1 MVKTKK
7 RHEKTPYTDY
17 ILIHMKA
24 ILLIVTAIIS
34 NFALSQN
41 VTFDQAQNLRKKT
54 LAEVEI
60 FLTAKGWRMT
70 GADEATDDKMGRAT
84 FGYDVDQFDSEK
96 ATGWINFYQSSLGV
110 NFNRLR
116 IQIHK
121 PTLYSTFLSRLTAS
135 AYKLKSSK
143 IKDGGIEKIYQN
155 TTTTCIVT
163 TATSEGI
170 FSKSTTYGFF
180 FIDNVSYKLTF
191 DDEE

>member
-1 MVKTKK
+1 
-7 RHEKTPYTDY
+7 
-17 ILIHMKA
+17 MKA
-24 ILLIVTAIIS
+24 ILVIITAIIS
-34 NFALSQN
+34 NFSFSQN

-84 FGYDVDQFDSEK
+84 FGYDVNQFDSEK
-96 ATGWINFYQSSLGV
+96 ATAWINFYESTLGA

-121 PTLYSTFLSRLTAS
+121 PTLYSTFLSKLTAN

-143 IKDGGIEKIYQN
+143 IKDGSIEKIYQN
-155 TTTTCIVT
+155 ATTTCMVT
-163 TATSEGI
+163 TATSEGT
-170 FSKSTTYGFF
+170 FTKSTTYSFF
-180 FIDNVSYKLTF
+180 FIDNVSYQLTIE
-191 DDEE
+191 DEE